1 MNNRIGTDTVPH
13 PPFSR
18 NSIACI
24 VLDLLREEVAASRRG
39 AAAAMRP
46 AAWTEATRVDAD
58 GLDLDS
64 LERLNVAAALNE
76 FFHLHEYGAEDYLLA
91 ATLVGEWCDV
101 VEQSLRETGTHLTFR
116 TSGSTGTPKRCTH
129 RLAELRAEAAGWAE
143 YLGSPTQLIA
153 LVPSH
158 HIYGTLFTAMLPDL
172 LGGGCRVDRA
182 AGADAVARAGP
193 GAVVIATPTIWAYLG
208 RSLLAFPPGLT
219 GVSSTAPMPG
229 RLAHQLGGQRLARLV
244 EVYGSTETAGIAVR
258 DRHDAPFRLLDR
270 WTRTEAGEL
279 APRDGDPVAMPDS
292 AEWLDD
298 RHFAVRGRIDGAVQI
313 GGLNVFP
320 DRVRDVLLSHAGVA
334 EAAVRLDADTGRLKA
349 FVVPAAQAARETLA
363 AELDRWCG
371 ARVADVER
379 PRRIAVGANL
389 PRGAMGKPANW

>member
-1 MNNRIGTDTVPH
+1 VTTSPL
-13 PPFSR
+13 SR
-18 NSIACI
+18 NSIARI
-24 VLDLLREEVAASRRG
+24 VLDLLREEVTASRRG
-39 AAAAMRP
+39 AGAAMRP
-46 AAWTEATRVDAD
+46 ARWSEATRADAD

-64 LERLNVAAALNE
+64 LERLNIAAALNE

-91 ATLVGEWCDV
+91 SPLVGEWCDV
-101 VEQSLRETGTHLTFR
+101 VEQSLRATGTQLTFR
-116 TSGSTGTPKRCTH
+116 TSGSTGAPKRCTH
-129 RLAELRAEAAGWAE
+129 RVADLLAEASRWAE
-143 YLGSPTQLIA
+143 YLDGPTHLIA

-172 LGGGCRVDRA
+172 LGCPVERA
-182 AGADAVARAGP
+182 YGADAVARAAAGS
-193 GAVVIATPTIWAYLG
+193 VVIATPTMWQYLS
-208 RSLLAFPPGLT
+208 RSLLAFPPDVV
-219 GVSSTAPMPG
+219 GVSSTAPMPAQ
-229 RLAHQLGGQRLARLV
+229 LAHQLGGQRLARLL

-270 WTRTEAGEL
+270 WMRDATGGLVCEGGE
-279 APRDGDPVAMPDS
+279 PVALPDA
-292 AEWLDD
+292 AEWLDE
-298 RHFAVRGRIDGAVQI
+298 RHFALRGRIDGAVQI

-320 DRVRDVLLSHAGVA
+320 DRVRDVLLAHAGVA

-349 FVVPAAQAARETLA
+349 FVVPAAGTAGETLV

-389 PRGAMGKPANW
+389 PRSAMGKPADW